1 MDKKIIKSTVLG
13 EQYYSFT
20 HESGLT
26 ILLYPMAGFSSS
38 YALFGTKYGSID
50 TTFKTQ
56 NDSEFTTVPE
66 GIAHF
71 LEHKLFESE
80 DGDAFSLFAK
90 TGASANA
97 YTSFEKTCYLFSTT
111 DNFDESLKALITF
124 VQTPYFTKETV
135 EKEQGIIGQEIKM
148 YLDDPHWRVFFNLLT
163 LMYEHNPVR
172 IDIAGTVESIAKI
185 DAELLYKCYHTFYNL
200 NNMVVA
206 VAGNFD
212 AESAAKL
219 IEDNL
224 IAKEKIEITTKI
236 PDESAEA
243 FNKEFEQDLV
253 VSMPLFNIGY
263 KEKPVKEQNEL
274 ETQLYYELIVS
285 VIAGKGSEL
294 YKCLYEQGLINT
306 TFGKEVFC
314 GRGFLANIFAGESR
328 QPRVVMEQ
336 IDSEIKKYKQSGI
349 SIGEFDRV
357 KKAMYGRTIM
367 NFNDVE
373 EVANDLVSSHFSDNS
388 IYDSIDIVAAL
399 SLDKA
404 NELLCASFNDQSR
417 AISIINPIA
426 TDE

>member
-1 MDKKIIKSTVLG
+1 MDKKIIKSAILG

-111 DNFDESLKALITF
+111 DNFEESLKALITF
-124 VQTPYFTKETV
+124 VQNPYFTKETV

-206 VAGNFD
+206 IAGNFD

-224 IAKEKIEITTKI
+224 VTKEKFEITTKI
-236 PDESAEA
+236 PEESAEA
-243 FNKEFEQDLV
+243 FKKEFVQNLV

-263 KEKPVKEQNEL
+263 KEKPVKEQDEL

-294 YKCLYEQGLINT
+294 YKRMYEQGLINT
-306 TFGKEVFC
+306 TFGKEVFS

-328 QPRVVMEQ
+328 KPRVVMEQ
-336 IDSEIKKYKQSGI
+336 IDSEINKYKQSGI
-349 SIGEFDRV
+349 SMEEFDRV
-357 KKAMYGRTIM
+357 KKSMYGRTIM
-367 NFNDVE
+367 NFNDVD
-373 EVANDLVSSHFSDNS
+373 EVANDLVSYHFSSNS
-388 IYDSIDIVAAL
+388 IYDSIDIVASL
-399 SLDKA
+399 SIDKA
-404 NELLCASFNDQSR
+404 NEILRTSFNDASR
-417 AISIINPIA
+417 AISIIDPII
-426 TDE
+426 TD